1 MRPSSPSLGG
11 DRTVEMRDII
21 REYLKDMS
29 RELSIVAYNN
39 GMDSLAVLFDMVR
52 EEAERLRVQ
61 SDEHLERP

>member
-1 MRPSSPSLGG
+1 MRPSGQSLGG
-11 DRTVEMRDII
+11 GRAVETRDTI

-29 RELSIVAYNN
+29 KELSIVAYNN

-52 EEAERLRVQ
+52 EEAERLRVR